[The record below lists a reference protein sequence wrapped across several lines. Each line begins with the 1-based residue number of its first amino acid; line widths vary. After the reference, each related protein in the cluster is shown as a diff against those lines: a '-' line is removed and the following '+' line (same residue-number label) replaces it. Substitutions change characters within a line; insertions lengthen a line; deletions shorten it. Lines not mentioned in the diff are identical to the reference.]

1 MNLGMIVSR
10 NARRWPDKIAVVD
23 PDAGRRM
30 TWQEFDQRVNQ
41 LAHALLA
48 NGLCKGDRAAIYAR
62 NGHHCLELFFAC
74 AKTGIIAQPLNWR
87 YTPNEIAQTLRDG
100 APRGIIVSK
109 EFADFYNS
117 IKNGLPFIELS
128 VGIGGNNGLDT
139 EYEEF
144 LAGQASAEPAT
155 MKDVRDDDVLF
166 LLNTGGTTGVA
177 KSVAIRHLNALSVG
191 LNIAAAADVR
201 ENDCYMIIGPMFH
214 SAVFAA
220 LSFIVNGTKI
230 VTLNFEPRRALEVI
244 QQEGV
249 TSFTAVATMINY
261 LTDVAGA
268 NSFDTSSLRLIIYG
282 GSPISVATLR
292 RALKIFNGADFLQV
306 MAQTESGV
314 LSLLSP
320 EEHRRA
326 LETEN
331 FRMLESCGRGAV
343 LSDVRIVN
351 EAGHDVPK
359 DGKTPGEMLVRGHGI
374 MQGYWNM
381 PELTAQTLR
390 DGWCYSGDIAT
401 WDEDGFMYV
410 VDRKK
415 DMIISGGENIYSSVV
430 EEAVCKHPAV
440 KECAVIGVP
449 HQVFGETVKA
459 VVVLHE
465 GGTATADEII
475 AACKQNLA
483 SYMKPTSVDF
493 VNELPKTPA
502 GKVLKRV
509 LREKYWAGEK
519 RQVGGV

>member
-1 MNLGMIVSR
+1 
-10 NARRWPDKIAVVD
+10 
-23 PDAGRRM
+23 
-30 TWQEFDQRVNQ
+30 E
-41 LAHALLA
+41 
-48 NGLCKGDRAAIYAR
+48 
-62 NGHHCLELFFAC
+62 
-74 AKTGIIAQPLNWR
+74 
-87 YTPNEIAQTLRDG
+87 
-100 APRGIIVSK
+100 
-109 EFADFYNS
+109 
-117 IKNGLPFIELS
+117 
-128 VGIGGNNGLDT
+128 
-139 EYEEF
+139 
-144 LAGQASAEPAT
+144 
-155 MKDVRDDDVLF
+155 
-166 LLNTGGTTGVA
+166 
-177 KSVAIRHLNALSVG
+177 
-191 LNIAAAADVR
+191 VR
-201 ENDCYMIIGPMFH
+201 ESDCYMNIGPMFH

-261 LTDVAGA
+261 LTETANA
-268 NSFDTSSLRLIIYG
+268 NSFDTSSLRLIVYG
-282 GSPISVATLR
+282 GSPISVVTLR
-292 RALKIFNGADFLQV
+292 RAMKAFKGADFLQV

-331 FRMLESCGRGAV
+331 FRVLESCGRGAV
-343 LSDVRIVN
+343 LSEVRIVN

-359 DGKTPGEMLVRGHGI
+359 DGKTPGEMLVRGPGV
-374 MQGYWNM
+374 MKGYWNM
-381 PELTAQTLR
+381 PELTAATLR

-401 WDEDGFMYV
+401 WDENGFMYV

-465 GGTATADEII
+465 GRAATAEEII
-475 AACKQNLA
+475 GACKEHLA

-493 VNELPKTPA
+493 ATELPKTPA
-502 GKVLKRV
+502 GKILKRV
-509 LREKYWAGEK
+509 LREKYWGGEK

>member
-1 MNLGMIVSR
+1 MNLGMIISR

-23 PDAGRRM
+23 ADAGRRM
-30 TWQEFDQRVNQ
+30 TWQKFDQRVNQ

-48 NGLCKGDRAAIYAR
+48 SGLRQGDRTAIYAR
-62 NGHHCLELFFAC
+62 NCHQCLELFFAC

-87 YTPNEIAQTLRDG
+87 YTANELVQTLRDS
-100 APRGIIVSK
+100 APRAIIVSK
-109 EFADFYNS
+109 EFAEPYNS
-117 IKNGLPFIELS
+117 FKNCLPFIELS
-128 VGIGGNNGLDT
+128 VGIGGNNGLDK
-139 EYEEF
+139 EYEGF
-144 LAGQASAEPAT
+144 LAVHSSAEPET
-155 MKDVRDDDVLF
+155 MQDMSDGNVLF
-166 LLNTGGTTGVA
+166 LFNTGGTTGVA
-177 KSVAIRHLNALSVG
+177 KSVAITHLNALSVG
-191 LNIAAAADVR
+191 LNIAAAGEIR
-201 ENDCYMIIGPMFH
+201 ESDCYMNIGPMFH

-220 LSFIVNGTKI
+220 LSFIVNGAKI

-244 QQEGV
+244 QQEEV

-261 LTDVAGA
+261 LTDAAGA
-268 NSFDTSSLRLIIYG
+268 SSFDASSLRLIIYG

-292 RALKIFNGADFLQV
+292 RALKIFKGADFLQV

-314 LSLLSP
+314 LSLLLP
-320 EEHRRA
+320 EEHRHA

-331 FRMLESCGRGAV
+331 FRVLESCGRGAV

-359 DGKTPGEMLVRGHGI
+359 DGKTPGEMLVRGNGI
-374 MQGYWNM
+374 MPGYWNM
-381 PELTAQTLR
+381 PELTAETLR

-401 WDEDGFMYV
+401 WDENGFMYV

-430 EEAVCKHPAV
+430 EEAVYQHPAV

-459 VVVLHE
+459 IVVLHA
-465 GGTATADEII
+465 GRAATAEEII
-475 AACKQNLA
+475 AACKQKLA
-483 SYMKPTSVDF
+483 GYMKPTSVDF
-493 VNELPKTPA
+493 LTELPKTPA
-502 GKVLKRV
+502 GKILKRV